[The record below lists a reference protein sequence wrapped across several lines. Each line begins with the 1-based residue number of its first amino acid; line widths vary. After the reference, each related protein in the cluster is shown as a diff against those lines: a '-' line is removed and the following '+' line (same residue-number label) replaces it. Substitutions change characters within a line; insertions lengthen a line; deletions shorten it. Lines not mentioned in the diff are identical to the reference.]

1 MKRFVL
7 MMLSFPVFAQDWS
20 LVADMAPTAAEH
32 SDYGANM
39 VFAGDY
45 LVISWPR
52 VFEEALAPG
61 EQPSGCG
68 EIITYEK
75 VDGAYQPIASTTAE
89 DLIGACVPG
98 DGFGYGLAYDQG
110 RLAIGM
116 PAGTRSG
123 MNLTGG
129 ASDADSR
136 VFITHFDNGQWVLD
150 ETLVAD
156 DLGNGRGMG
165 FQLVM
170 EDDLLLVHAHEYDSI
185 FGFAFVI
192 STGVY
197 VFEDDG
203 NGFSQTQKLTENFH
217 LFGQDFDTENGQI
230 VVGAW
235 GEQTLT
241 APGRVYVYDKQGGS
255 WQLTQTINDSRNSNQ
270 GNQIEMDGSLM
281 AVGAVQAGGTGAVVI
296 FENSSG
302 QWQEQQIIQA
312 EDADFNDQF
321 GIAVRIQGDDLI
333 IGATGGTD
341 SGAQTGTAIGA
352 VYHFVKRAD
361 GQFIQ
366 QQKLESIEANEGNDQ
381 FGGNLIFN
389 GTDLLVNETSGG
401 TLSGASTEF
410 AHYSR
415 AGDTSPPTTAN
426 VSNTTSGVWTVAG
439 VEQQSLSIQIL
450 NDRQALMYIRANHQG
465 QALWLLGLGQYTGN
479 SIDFPVLYAT
489 SGAQFGAAFSP
500 ADVQL
505 LESGTAV
512 FSLAACDAAE
522 LVYDLG
528 SIGTGQL
535 TVNKTLEIPGNSCG
549 VNNKNLP
556 NGVSGSWFDPA
567 RAGEGYTVYVFE
579 EGGQQQAEVT
589 WFTYDDTGE
598 QMTLQGVGPVADEII
613 SISALNQVSGAE
625 FFSGQGS
632 SQTVGS
638 LSMSWD
644 GCRLARLDYDLSS
657 SGLGQGSQMLEQ
669 LNDLDNTDC
678 GDLSP

>member
-1 MKRFVL
+1 
-7 MMLSFPVFAQDWS
+7 
-20 LVADMAPTAAEH
+20 
-32 SDYGANM
+32 
-39 VFAGDY
+39 
-45 LVISWPR
+45 
-52 VFEEALAPG
+52 
-61 EQPSGCG
+61 
-68 EIITYEK
+68 
-75 VDGAYQPIASTTAE
+75 
-89 DLIGACVPG
+89 
-98 DGFGYGLAYDQG
+98 
-110 RLAIGM
+110 
-116 PAGTRSG
+116 
-123 MNLTGG
+123 
-129 ASDADSR
+129 
-136 VFITHFDNGQWVLD
+136 
-150 ETLVAD
+150 
-156 DLGNGRGMG
+156 
-165 FQLVM
+165 
-170 EDDLLLVHAHEYDSI
+170 
-185 FGFAFVI
+185 
-192 STGVY
+192 
-197 VFEDDG
+197 
-203 NGFSQTQKLTENFH
+203 
-217 LFGQDFDTENGQI
+217 
-230 VVGAW
+230 
-235 GEQTLT
+235 
-241 APGRVYVYDKQGGS
+241 
-255 WQLTQTINDSRNSNQ
+255 
-270 GNQIEMDGSLM
+270 
-281 AVGAVQAGGTGAVVI
+281 
-296 FENSSG
+296 
-302 QWQEQQIIQA
+302 
-312 EDADFNDQF
+312 
-321 GIAVRIQGDDLI
+321 
-333 IGATGGTD
+333 
-341 SGAQTGTAIGA
+341 
-352 VYHFVKRAD
+352 
-361 GQFIQ
+361 
-366 QQKLESIEANEGNDQ
+366 
-381 FGGNLIFN
+381 
-389 GTDLLVNETSGG
+389 
-401 TLSGASTEF
+401 
-410 AHYSR
+410 
-415 AGDTSPPTTAN
+415 
-426 VSNTTSGVWTVAG
+426 VAG